1 MKNKWTII
9 AVLSILPLWSGSAT
23 AEEDED
29 ERAIHP
35 PYVIETFDAGAYQYQ
50 LVVTPCVERLS
61 RYGHQETEC
70 PIVVN
75 LLKEGKRVD
84 SQELPLPAYIPILEH
99 KYIWPKWG
107 AMLYNH
113 NPAQKVWSFGYEYW
127 HVSLLPKLVKLD
139 DKQNGLLVT
148 QHYGFEVLNDE
159 HVLYTEYKGKLQRI
173 WSHAGLPPPYQ
184 WSEIYPVTADGK
196 PYLLFWRN
204 SPDDQTTKHEAYL
217 LRWNSNKKTVEP
229 IALPTAD
236 IPLYA
241 VAIEFYDS
249 DEEETEIACKRNSEL
264 HDTTKENY
272 TKLIGIPYVETYILS
287 TRNYPGLPQDKK
299 MMSGNVFFSLEEAR
313 KLQQGLKDC
322 EPSTDSEIIELNG
335 D

>member
-29 ERAIHP
+29 ERAIHL
-35 PYVIETFDAGAYQYQ
+35 PYVIETFDAGTHHYQ
-50 LVVTPCVERLS
+50 LVVMPCVERLS
-61 RYGHQETEC
+61 RFGYEETEC

-99 KYIWPKWG
+99 LYIRPSWG
-107 AMLYNH
+107 EMLYNH
-113 NPAQKVWSFGYEYW
+113 NPAQKVWSFGYDELSI
-127 HVSLLPKLVKLD
+127 SLLPKLVQLD
-139 DKQNGLLVT
+139 DQKTGLLVT
-148 QHYGFEVLNDE
+148 QHYGFEAVNNL
-159 HVLYTEYKGKLQRI
+159 HVLYTERNGKLRRI
-173 WSHAGLPPPYQ
+173 WSHTDKTTRHH
-184 WSEIYPVTADGK
+184 SEVYPVEANGK
-196 PYLLFWRN
+196 PYLLFWKN
-204 SPDDQTTKHEAYL
+204 SPDYPITRHEAFL
-217 LRWNSNKKTVEP
+217 LRWNARKTAIES

-249 DEEETEIACKRNSEL
+249 GEDEAEILCERNGKLQWARNESY
-264 HDTTKENY
+264 NS
-272 TKLIGIPYVETYILS
+272 LIGTPFVRSYTIS
-287 TRNYPGLPQDKK
+287 THDYASLPHDKK
-299 MMSGNVFFSLEEAR
+299 MMSGNVFFTLDNAR
-313 KLQQGLKDC
+313 KFQQGLTDC